1 MSDGGLEKFIDKE
14 NTPAFYKPEEVIKL
28 GTWLNRAAVA
38 TVVMTIISGFLA
50 FPTSYNAFTSGTPSD
65 APWNIG
71 AASLVLAALILGVA
85 FQSIISY
92 FSLKAL
98 AFILKILMEMEFK
111 ARGAK

>member
-1 MSDGGLEKFIDKE
+1 MSDNALDKFTDKE
-14 NTPAFYKPEEVIKL
+14 NAPAFYKPEEVIKL
-28 GTWLNRAAVA
+28 ETWLNRAAVA

-50 FPTSYNAFTSGTPSD
+50 FPTSYHTFTLAAPSD
-65 APWNIG
+65 APLNIG
-71 AASLVLAALILGVA
+71 IASLVILALILGAA